1 MDAIIYFRKKRG
13 LRKRSIVF
21 IRQEAYLLV
30 RVELDAG
37 REHWFGQE
45 LPGLPSPP
53 REPVSGGWL
62 KRRRER
68 QAAQRDYQ
76 ERQQAYELFIR
87 RLEGE
92 IRGLAEETE
101 EILRRSAVTGSVHCV
116 YERELSFLLSDE
128 SLTGAIWSRE
138 VTWPLFGDYTVFRW
152 MRPLLEEI
160 HETEFFLLG
169 YAEDIP
175 LLLEH
180 CAGRMRELRWFLEQ
194 NEQAGEAEQITEDF
208 YIESGL
214 AASVRILE
222 GRHPLRR
229 TVLTSQVPA
238 CVLDLT
244 EEVKFLPEKLAAGS
258 LWIDFLSMPEKEERI
273 RRLAPGVRYL
283 SLKKRWQQ
291 LEPKSRRAP
300 DLSGISVAGDCPGY
314 NPQLRLERG

>member
-1 MDAIIYFRKKRG
+1 MDAIIYFTKKRG

-21 IRQEAYLLV
+21 VRQKDYLLV

-45 LPGLPSPP
+45 LPCLPQPP

-62 KRRRER
+62 KKRRER
-68 QAAQRDYQ
+68 QAAEKNYQ

-87 RLEGE
+87 RLKGE

-101 EILRRSAVTGSVHCV
+101 EILRRSAVTGSVSCV
-116 YERELSFLLSDE
+116 YERELSFLLGGE
-128 SLTGAIWSRE
+128 SLTAAVWSQE
-138 VTWPLFGDYTVFRW
+138 VTWPLFRDYTVFRW

-160 HETEFFLLG
+160 RETEFLLLG
-169 YAEDIP
+169 YADDIP

-180 CAGRMRELRWFLEQ
+180 CAGRMRELRWFLE
-194 NEQAGEAEQITEDF
+194 ESDRAGEAEQIAEDF

-214 AASVRILE
+214 AASVRVLE
-222 GRHPLRR
+222 GRHPFRR
-229 TVLTSQVPA
+229 AVLNSQNPA

-244 EEVKFLPEKLAAGS
+244 EEVKFLPGKLAAGS

-300 DLSGISVAGDCPGY
+300 DLSGISVAGDRPGY
-314 NPQLRLERG
+314 NPELRLK